1 MRLFKTSKTR
11 QTVSLD
17 GLWRFKIDPENVG
30 GSEKWYESFPDDCDK
45 MCVPL
50 CWNAEIE
57 YFKYEGKAWYY
68 TTFESSSE
76 TFVLSF
82 EAVQKYCEV
91 YIDGKFA
98 QSHYGGF
105 TGFKVEGKGV
115 GMHSLVVLADNT
127 HDDMNTIPLSHV
139 DWFHYGGISG
149 SVTLTPFDGA
159 YIDSHRITYSL
170 NSMSA
175 EGVVNF
181 SIKGNYDGKAQ
192 IIFNE
197 KEIGRF
203 DAKTGENIVKVSFG
217 EIELWNIDN
226 PKLYEIRIVIDTD
239 DIIDRLGF
247 RSIESKDGKIYLNGE
262 AITLKGVNRHNES
275 PDFGFS
281 IPFTLMKR
289 DVGIIKN
296 MNCNM
301 IRGSHYPNPEILL
314 DYFDET
320 GMLFWEEIPMWGF
333 REAPLGNPL
342 IMERGLKMH
351 QEMID
356 RDYHHPSIIIWGLHN
371 EIDTSCENAYEITK
385 AFSQLVRKNDSS
397 RLITYASNRHG
408 RDICFEFADIISVNI
423 YPGWYGGQETDKGCE
438 ALMNKILDNI
448 DRTNS
453 SSKPLIIS
461 EFGAGGIFGQSTF
474 KHAKWTEQY
483 QAELMKT
490 LIPKFFNEYNVCGTF
505 VWQYCDIYTAFEKE
519 MERPR
524 TFNNKGMVDEYRRPK
539 FAYYTVKD
547 IYGKL

>member
-1 MRLFKTSKTR
+1 
-11 QTVSLD
+11 
-17 GLWRFKIDPENVG
+17 
-30 GSEKWYESFPDDCDK
+30 
-45 MCVPL
+45 
-50 CWNAEIE
+50 
-57 YFKYEGKAWYY
+57 
-68 TTFESSSE
+68 
-76 TFVLSF
+76 
-82 EAVQKYCEV
+82 
-91 YIDGKFA
+91 
-98 QSHYGGF
+98 
-105 TGFKVEGKGV
+105 
-115 GMHSLVVLADNT
+115 
-127 HDDMNTIPLSHV
+127 
-139 DWFHYGGISG
+139 
-149 SVTLTPFDGA
+149 
-159 YIDSHRITYSL
+159 
-170 NSMSA
+170 
-175 EGVVNF
+175 
-181 SIKGNYDGKAQ
+181 
-192 IIFNE
+192 
-197 KEIGRF
+197 
-203 DAKTGENIVKVSFG
+203 
-217 EIELWNIDN
+217 
-226 PKLYEIRIVIDTD
+226 
-239 DIIDRLGF
+239 
-247 RSIESKDGKIYLNGE
+247 
-262 AITLKGVNRHNES
+262 
-275 PDFGFS
+275 
-281 IPFTLMKR
+281 MKR

-333 REAPLGNPL
+333 REVPLGNPL